1 MFIEVGGREERGYSR
16 NKTINKEKVI
26 EEGRGGQREEGVED
40 VWSVI
45 ILQL

>member
-1 MFIEVGGREERGYSR
+1 MKGDTQGVRL
-16 NKTINKEKVI
+16 INKENVI
-26 EEGRGGQREEGVED
+26 ERERGGQREEGVED